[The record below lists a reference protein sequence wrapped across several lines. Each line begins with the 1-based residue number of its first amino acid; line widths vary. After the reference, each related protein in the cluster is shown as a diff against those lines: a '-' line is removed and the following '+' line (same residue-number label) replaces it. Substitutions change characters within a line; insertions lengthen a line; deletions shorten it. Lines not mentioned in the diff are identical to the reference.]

1 MELREFAGISMYVP
15 STEVVAEMQ
24 QEADNA
30 FWAKVWPSA
39 QVLAAFIR
47 DNSHLLQDKKVLE
60 IAGGLGLPSVAA
72 ASYCR
77 EVICSDLF
85 PGPMLFVEATARYHG
100 LQNVSFRTIDLRNFP
115 EDILPDIVLMSDVNY
130 DPSVFLHLQQLFHFL
145 LDKGVSI
152 LLATPQ
158 RIVARPFIT
167 SLLPDCILSEE
178 RMAEGQFINIYLF
191 RKSIS

>member
-15 STEVVAEMQ
+15 STEAVAEMQ
-24 QEADNA
+24 QEAGDA

-39 QVLAAFIR
+39 QAMAAFIR
-47 DNSHLLQDKKVLE
+47 NNSHLFQDKKVLE

-72 ASYCR
+72 APYCR
-77 EVICSDLF
+77 EVVCSDLF
-85 PGPMLFVEATARYHG
+85 PGPMVFVEATARHHG
-100 LQNVSFRTIDLRNFP
+100 LRNISCRIIDWKYFP

-130 DPSVFLHLQQLFHFL
+130 DPSAFPHLQQLFLFL

-167 SLLPDCILSEE
+167 SMLADCVQSEE

-191 RKSIS
+191 QKNIS